1 VSRALCLAW
10 RVLDIGCGTG
20 QTTRQA
26 AHAAAPAEV
35 LGVDV
40 SAAALNL
47 GRRRAREQGLSNI
60 SFEHGDAQVHPFPA
74 GHFDVAVSRFG
85 TMFFHDPLA
94 AFTNAARALRPG
106 ARLVL
111 LVWQSH
117 DGDEWSTAVRDA
129 LAPNTPRPTP
139 PPGFDAF
146 SLAEPSVV
154 EELLGGAGFGAV
166 TFTNVRE
173 PVYYGPDV
181 ATPPIS

>member
-139 PPGFDAF
+139 PPADAERARQRLHDLLTAHHTSDGVQFDSAAWIIT
-146 SLAEPSVV
+146 AER
-154 EELLGGAGFGAV
+154 AG
-166 TFTNVRE
+166 
-173 PVYYGPDV
+173 
-181 ATPPIS
+181 